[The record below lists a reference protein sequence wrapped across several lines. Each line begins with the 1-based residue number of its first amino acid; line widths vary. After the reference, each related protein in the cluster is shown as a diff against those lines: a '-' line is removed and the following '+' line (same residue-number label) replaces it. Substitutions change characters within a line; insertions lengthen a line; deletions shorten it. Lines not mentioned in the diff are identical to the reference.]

1 MHPDATFNG
10 RYIFIWILIPFIS
23 GIILASFAEIPTLPL
38 VVAQVILLVSIVIL
52 LRKSLKYAELT
63 SLLFFIL
70 LFLAGISFFH
80 LRQPKTPP
88 LLSENTYLLEISDD
102 LAQTKKSIR
111 TFAKVVA
118 AIDTNFVQPHHLLIY
133 LPQNDNTKNLQPGDR
148 IMAVCKP
155 QKITNAG
162 NPNEFDYAKYM
173 ATKGII
179 QTCFIQDNEYMPYQP
194 NENFNIIYFAK
205 RQRKK
210 ILSLYQN
217 MNLTEKQFAVAAAL
231 TLGYK
236 NALDREVKSAFSKS
250 GAMHILAVSG
260 LHVGIIYMF
269 FLRLFSLIP
278 TLTFRRYIQPILLL
292 SALWSFAFIS
302 GLAPSVMRSS
312 LMFSIFVIGNATLSK
327 TNFFNKLAATAFI
340 LLLWKPYWLFDVGFQ
355 LSFSA
360 VSSIVFFQQFVD
372 KRMRKLPTI
381 IKYFADSVSVSII
394 AQFGTL
400 GFSLYYFHQFPTY
413 FILTN
418 LVAIPLAFILVLLS
432 LFTLILAIFSTAA
445 AISLSAILQPTL
457 QLLIY
462 TVETIENL
470 PSSALEAISISQL
483 QLLLFYL
490 AVFSVGYYL
499 KSKKRK
505 HLYATLIIIV
515 LFSLDTN
522 RQDYRRAQMNEIVV
536 FNVKK
541 QSVIAW
547 SKGGS
552 THFWT
557 QDDDT
562 SSNLKYATT
571 PYLIQNYIP
580 LRHTSHGTFN
590 KQWYKGHMKIQN
602 TRFYRWSNNSLLNK
616 YSENPMHIDW
626 LILSQNATL
635 NIKAI
640 KKLFTFK
647 GIIIDS
653 SNSIAHAKSARD
665 SCTKYNIKVHHIAEQ
680 GALIIP
686 LHHIENQEQKTNSKS
701 ITQNSN

>member
-1 MHPDATFNG
+1 MHPDTTFNG

-23 GIILASFAEIPTLPL
+23 GITLASFAMIPALPL
-38 VVAQVILLVSIVIL
+38 VVAQAFLLVTIVIL
-52 LRKSLKYAELT
+52 LRKSLKYAEFT
-63 SLLFFIL
+63 SFLFFIL

-88 LLSENTYLLEISDD
+88 LLSEDTYLLEISDD

-111 TFAKVVA
+111 TFAKVIA
-118 AIDTNFVQPHHLLIY
+118 ALDTNFIESHQILIY
-133 LPQNDNTKNLQPGDR
+133 LPKNDSTKNLQPGDR
-148 IMAVCKP
+148 IMAICKP
-155 QKITNAG
+155 QKIINAG

-173 ATKGII
+173 ATKGVV
-179 QTCFIQDNEYMPYQP
+179 QTCFIKDDEYLPYPP
-194 NENFNIIYFAK
+194 NKNFNIVYFAK
-205 RQRKK
+205 QQRKK
-210 ILSLYQN
+210 ILSLYRG

-278 TLTFRRYIQPILLL
+278 TLTFRQYIQPLLLL

-312 LMFSIFVIGNATLSK
+312 LMFSIFVIGNATHSK
-327 TNFFNKLAATAFI
+327 TNFFNKLAATAFF
-340 LLLWKPYWLFDVGFQ
+340 LLVWKPYWLFDVGFQ

-372 KRMRKLPTI
+372 KYMRKLPII
-381 IKYFADSVSVSII
+381 IKYFADSISVSII

-418 LVAIPLAFILVLLS
+418 LVAIPLAFTLVLLS
-432 LFTLILAIFSTAA
+432 LLTLILAIFSTSAA
-445 AISLSAILQPTL
+445 TSLSVILQPTL
-457 QLLIY
+457 QFLIY
-462 TVETIENL
+462 TVEKIENL
-470 PSSALEAISISQL
+470 PSSALEAISISKL

-490 AVFSVGYYL
+490 AVFTIGYYL

-505 HLYATLIIIV
+505 YLYATLIIVV

-522 RQDYRRAQMNEIVV
+522 RQDYYRAQMNELVV

-552 THFWT
+552 SHFWT
-557 QDDDT
+557 EEDSIT
-562 SSNLKYATT
+562 SNLKYATT

-580 LRHTSHGTFN
+580 LRHTSHATFS
-590 KQWYKGHMKIQN
+590 KQWYKGHLTIHN
-602 TRFYRWSNNSLLNK
+602 TKLYRWSNNSLLNK
-616 YSENPMHIDW
+616 YAENPMHIDW
-626 LILSQNATL
+626 LILSQNATF
-635 NIKAI
+635 NPISI
-640 KKLFTFK
+640 KKLFNFK
-647 GIIIDS
+647 GVIIDS
-653 SNSIAHAKSARD
+653 SNSMKNAKSALD
-665 SCTKYNIKVHHIAEQ
+665 SCRKYNIKAHHIAKQ
-680 GALIIP
+680 GALTIP
-686 LHHIENQEQKTNSKS
+686 LGSTTNPTKQIKSKS